1 MCVPARAR
9 SAIYALGADYIANT
23 ESIIH
28 NLRRA
33 TRETVTKLAPCII
46 CPRRYSWRT
55 YVVQLRVS
63 SAFCTNRTYINIYI
77 DARGSSWK
85 QAATDDP
92 CSSSVSTRILYT
104 RVQIYT
110 TCVYSVLFK
119 YKYILPLLLSSSS
132 SSLFF
137 VTIP

>member
-1 MCVPARAR
+1 MCARAR
-9 SAIYALGADYIANT
+9 ALQYTLWERTIVNT

-63 SAFCTNRTYINIYI
+63 SAFCTNRTYIYIYI

-104 RVQIYT
+104 QVQIYT

-119 YKYILPLLLSSSS
+119 YQYILPLLLSSSL
-132 SSLFF
+132 SLFF